1 MSRSINTSQ
10 PSATERFR
18 SHSQSA
24 EPTKPNRTSN
34 MVRLQLKRGNQNQF
48 IYVAP
53 HTATIN
59 QLSADITAIFNGR
72 LKVGRIAA
80 EMEELAKHGPM
91 LPPDIVG
98 LTDEQVTELR
108 LVDAWAEKCTP
119 QTGFQM
125 NRDPIGRRNGRA
137 PMPDMQRILTNAIA
151 EAKQLI
157 SVKLVEADTDLTMRT
172 VQTALDQL
180 RGACTIVYPMQLPPH
195 DPIRAEL
202 TNTEDLSGMQA
213 QLEVMDP
220 ARAELWF
227 AGKQMLGARQ
237 LGDYVGR
244 NDRTRVIVKLQ
255 RVGEGAPAREPVMS
269 EEQRKQLML
278 HEYRR
283 QEELKRLELDED
295 DSYLG
300 ARWADGRAMQKQMH
314 GLDNVR
320 FRPGF

>member
-1 MSRSINTSQ
+1 
-10 PSATERFR
+10 
-18 SHSQSA
+18 
-24 EPTKPNRTSN
+24 

-53 HTATIN
+53 HTVTVH

-108 LVDAWAEKCTP
+108 LVDAWADKCTP
-119 QTGFQM
+119 QTGFQVS
-125 NRDPIGRRNGRA
+125 RDPIGRRNGRA
-137 PMPDMQRILTNAIA
+137 PLADMQRILTGAIA

-157 SVKLVEADTDLTMRT
+157 SVKLVEADAELTMRT
-172 VQTALDQL
+172 VQAALDQL

-202 TNTEDLSGMQA
+202 TNTEDLSGLQA
-213 QLEVMDP
+213 QQEVMDP

-227 AGKQMLGARQ
+227 AGKQMLGART

>member
-1 MSRSINTSQ
+1 
-10 PSATERFR
+10 
-18 SHSQSA
+18 
-24 EPTKPNRTSN
+24 

-53 HTATIN
+53 HIATIN